1 MSEEQPRTPEEEEAE
16 EKRRREV
23 SEKLKR
29 MWEPREGETPPD
41 EM

>member
-1 MSEEQPRTPEEEEAE
+1 MSEDNQPRTPEEEAE

>member
-1 MSEEQPRTPEEEEAE
+1 MSEEKPRTPEEEAE

-29 MWEPREGETPPD
+29 MWEPREDGPPPD